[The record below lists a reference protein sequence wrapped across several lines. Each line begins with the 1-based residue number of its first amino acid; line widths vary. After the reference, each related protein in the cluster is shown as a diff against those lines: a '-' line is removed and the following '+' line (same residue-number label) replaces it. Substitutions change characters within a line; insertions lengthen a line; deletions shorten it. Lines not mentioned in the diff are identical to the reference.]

1 MGELFLRVARPACLR
16 LCCSTESSAAPL
28 TFDVPPLLL
37 DILLRRVSVPGLPY
51 HGFDRS
57 LLEKVRSRLAVP
69 FLLLP
74 PPPQKKHTHPI
85 HDLVARTPPPPPP
98 PVLPATVTDSVC
110 WLAVVPAP
118 VQLLCTPFSSLRRSD
133 NKLTAAI
140 ATQVHM
146 PCRCYYPIRP
156 SALLSRLHDPSQQV
170 ISHASA
176 ALALPSGV
184 PLCPLC
190 APRPARCCW
199 PRCYPLLVSPTCGLP
214 S

>member
-57 LLEKVRSRLAVP
+57 LLEKVRSRSRLAVS

-74 PPPQKKHTHPI
+74 PPLNTQHPRPRSPRCSSPSCPSSNVDGL
-85 HDLVARTPPPPPP
+85 H
-98 PVLPATVTDSVC
+98 
-110 WLAVVPAP
+110 WLAVVHAP
-118 VQLLCTPFSSLRRSD
+118 LQLLCTPFSSLRRSD

-140 ATQVHM
+140 ATQVHTTYTCPAAATTPFVPPPFSLGSM
-146 PCRCYYPIRP
+146 TRH
-156 SALLSRLHDPSQQV
+156 SRRSGQV
-170 ISHASA
+170 ISPSSA
-176 ALALPSGV
+176 ALTLPSGV

-190 APRPARCCW
+190 APRPARCC
-199 PRCYPLLVSPTCGLP
+199 
-214 S
+214 